1 MPSEKILESKKEL
14 VSKLSEKLKNASA
27 GVLVDY
33 KGIDVATDTKL
44 RKELREAGVDYFVV
58 KNTMLRF
65 ATKEVGYDFDEVLN
79 GTTAL
84 AISSEDQMAAAR
96 ILVKYS
102 EELKGAALT
111 VKAGFMDG
119 EASDVATVTAIAK
132 IPSKEVLVAQMLSSL
147 NAPIANLAVVLNQI
161 AEKSADVA

>member
-1 MPSEKILESKKEL
+1 MPSEKILASKKEL
-14 VSKLSEKLKNASA
+14 VSQLSEKLKNASA

-33 KGIDVATDTKL
+33 RGIDVALDTKL
-44 RKELREAGVDYFVV
+44 RKELREAGVDYFVA

-65 ATKEVGYDFDEVLN
+65 ASKEVGFDFGDVLN
-79 GTTAL
+79 GTTAIAL
-84 AISSEDQMAAAR
+84 CGEDQMAAAR

-102 EELKGAALT
+102 EDSKGEILN
-111 VKAGFMDG
+111 VKSGFMDG
-119 EASDVATVTAIAK
+119 EVIDVATVTAIAK

-161 AEKSADVA
+161 AEKSGEVA